1 MWCWLPS
8 VSGYLP
14 THRRHSQRGPCDPQ
28 QGLKAYGSNRDW
40 YTIQS
45 HIVPPSQAHTAPL
58 WVSLHVVCLHT
69 ESISMRKQFNSLA
82 VLLIGGTLC
91 KIIWITMHFID
102 NRECLLWFLH
112 GTPHTFTQV
121 NSKDVRHRRGWI
133 WVSKWPVHQL
143 NHLYSVYQLLFIC
156 WSMLVSDSVMELDP
170 NTIILICYS
179 FREKERK
186 SWHRF
191 KYYLG
196 EKQHN

>member
-1 MWCWLPS
+1 MWSSTGFKSLWFQ
-8 VSGYLP
+8 
-14 THRRHSQRGPCDPQ
+14 QR
-28 QGLKAYGSNRDW
+28 LVYN
-40 YTIQS
+40 TIPHCPAIS
-45 HIVPPSQAHTAPL
+45 SPHTTPL

-82 VLLIGGTLC
+82 LLVIGGTLC
-91 KIIWITMHFID
+91 KIIWITVHCIH
-102 NRECLLWFLH
+102 NWEYLLRFFY

-143 NHLYSVYQLLFIC
+143 NQLYSVYQLLFIC
-156 WSMLVSDSVMELDP
+156 WSMLVSDSIMELDH
-170 NTIILICYS
+170 NTIIFMCYP

-186 SWHRF
+186 SLHQF
-191 KYYLG
+191 KFYLG